1 MKKLIADTL
10 EWLEKEV
17 IANGGKIVLNG
28 TFGKLFS
35 LFSIFF
41 SPQQGISTT
50 VGGQLSLLMLI
61 ERLEIAGIS

>member
-1 MKKLIADTL
+1 MHAFLS
-10 EWLEKEV
+10 
-17 IANGGKIVLNG
+17 
-28 TFGKLFS
+28 F

-61 ERLEIAGIS
+61 ERLEMAGIRVVSANTDCVETLVPYGKEWLADSIVS